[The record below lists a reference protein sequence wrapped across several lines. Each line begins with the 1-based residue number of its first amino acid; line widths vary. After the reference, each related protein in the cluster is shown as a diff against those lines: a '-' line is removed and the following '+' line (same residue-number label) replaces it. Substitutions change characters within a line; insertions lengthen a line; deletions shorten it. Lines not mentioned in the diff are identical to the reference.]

1 MILRRPDIIL
11 STILLVVSALWCWGV
26 LATIPGAEDGSRLG
40 ARGKM
45 PLGLGLLL
53 GGLSLIILLQSFRPG
68 SVETT
73 SDETTSGE
81 ATAPD
86 ISRGVEVWAIV
97 ATVGLLVGYA
107 ALLEYTGFMI
117 ATALVVASAVGP
129 VLGIWRPKLIV
140 GMSVGLSLG
149 IYLIF
154 GKLLGVYLPYGKLIN
169 LAF

>member
-1 MILRRPDIIL
+1 MTSRRPDIIL
-11 STILLVVSALWCWGV
+11 STVLLVVSALWCWGV

-40 ARGKM
+40 ARGF

-53 GGLSLIILLQSFRPG
+53 GGLSLIILLQSLRPAC
-68 SVETT
+68 VETID
-73 SDETTSGE
+73 DE
-81 ATAPD
+81 AAAPD
-86 ISRGVEVWAIV
+86 ISRGVEAWAIA

-117 ATALVVASAVGP
+117 ATALVVAAAVGP
-129 VLGIWRPKLIV
+129 VLGIWRPKLIL

>member
-1 MILRRPDIIL
+1 MTSRRPDIIL

-40 ARGKM
+40 ARGF

-53 GGLSLIILLQSFRPG
+53 GGLSLIILLQSLRPA
-68 SVETT
+68 SVETID
-73 SDETTSGE
+73 DE
-81 ATAPD
+81 AAAPD
-86 ISRGVEVWAIV
+86 ISRGVEAWAIA

-107 ALLEYTGFMI
+107 ALLEYTGFVI
-117 ATALVVASAVGP
+117 ATALVVAAAVGP
-129 VLGIWRPKLIV
+129 VLGIWRPKLIL

>member
-1 MILRRPDIIL
+1 MTSRRPDIIL

-40 ARGKM
+40 ARGF
-45 PLGLGLLL
+45 PLGLGVLL
-53 GGLSLIILLQSFRPG
+53 GGLSLVILLQSLRPG
-68 SVETT
+68 SAEGT
-73 SDETTSGE
+73 SNE
-81 ATAPD
+81 AAVPD
-86 ISRGVEVWAIV
+86 IGRGVEAWAIV

-117 ATALVVASAVGP
+117 ATALVVATAVGP
-129 VLGIWRPKLIV
+129 VLGIWRPKLIA

>member
-1 MILRRPDIIL
+1 MNSRRSDIIL

-26 LATIPGAEDGSRLG
+26 VTTIPGAEDGSRLG
-40 ARGKM
+40 ARGF

-53 GGLSLIILLQSFRPG
+53 GGLSLIILLQSFRPA
-68 SVETT
+68 SVEIID
-73 SDETTSGE
+73 DET
-81 ATAPD
+81 AAPD
-86 ISRGVEVWAIV
+86 ISRGVEAWAIA

-107 ALLEYTGFMI
+107 VLLEYTGFMI
-117 ATALVVASAVGP
+117 ATALVVAAAVGP
-129 VLGIWRPKLIV
+129 VLGIWRLKLIA
-140 GMSVGLSLG
+140 GMSAGLSLG

>member
-1 MILRRPDIIL
+1 MTSRRPDIIL

-40 ARGKM
+40 ARGF

-53 GGLSLIILLQSFRPG
+53 GGLSLIILLQSLRPA
-68 SVETT
+68 SVETID
-73 SDETTSGE
+73 DE
-81 ATAPD
+81 AAAPD
-86 ISRGVEVWAIV
+86 ISRGVEAWAIA

-117 ATALVVASAVGP
+117 ATALVVAAAVGP
-129 VLGIWRPKLIV
+129 VLGIWRPRLII

>member
-1 MILRRPDIIL
+1 MTSRRPDIIL

-40 ARGKM
+40 ARGF
-45 PLGLGLLL
+45 PLGLGVLL
-53 GGLSLIILLQSFRPG
+53 GGLSLIILLQSLRPG
-68 SVETT
+68 PVGTT
-73 SDETTSGE
+73 SDE
-81 ATAPD
+81 AAAPD
-86 ISRGVEVWAIV
+86 ISRGVEAWAIA

-117 ATALVVASAVGP
+117 ATALVVAAAVGP
-129 VLGIWRPKLIV
+129 VLGIWRPKLIL
-140 GMSVGLSLG
+140 GMSIGLSLG
-149 IYLIF
+149 IYLVF

>member
-1 MILRRPDIIL
+1 MVSRRSDIIL

-26 LATIPGAEDGSRLG
+26 VTTIPGAEDGSRLG
-40 ARGKM
+40 ARGF

-53 GGLSLIILLQSFRPG
+53 GGLSLVILLQSLRPV
-68 SVETT
+68 SAETAG
-73 SDETTSGE
+73 DEAEPS
-81 ATAPD
+81 D
-86 ISRGVEVWAIV
+86 ISSGVEVWAIT

-107 ALLEYTGFMI
+107 VLLEYTGFMI
-117 ATALVVASAVGP
+117 ATALVVAAAVGP
-129 VLGIWRPKLIV
+129 VLGIWRPRLIA

-149 IYLIF
+149 IYLVF

>member
-1 MILRRPDIIL
+1 MTSRRPDIIL

-40 ARGKM
+40 ARGF

-53 GGLSLIILLQSFRPG
+53 GGLSLIILLQSLRPA
-68 SVETT
+68 SVETID
-73 SDETTSGE
+73 DE
-81 ATAPD
+81 AAAPD
-86 ISRGVEVWAIV
+86 ISRGAEVWAIA
-97 ATVGLLVGYA
+97 ATVGLLLGYA

-117 ATALVVASAVGP
+117 ATALVVAAAVGP
-129 VLGIWRPKLIV
+129 VLGIWRPKLIL

-149 IYLIF
+149 IYLVF

>member
-1 MILRRPDIIL
+1 MISRRPDIIL

-40 ARGKM
+40 ARGF

-53 GGLSLIILLQSFRPG
+53 GGLSLVILLQSLRPG
-68 SVETT
+68 PLESA
-73 SDETTSGE
+73 SDKA
-81 ATAPD
+81 ATPD
-86 ISRGVEVWAIV
+86 ISRGVEIWAIV

-129 VLGIWRPKLIV
+129 VLGIWRPKLII

>member
-1 MILRRPDIIL
+1 
-11 STILLVVSALWCWGV
+11 VVSALWCWGV

-40 ARGKM
+40 ARGF

-68 SVETT
+68 TVETA
-73 SDETTSGE
+73 SDET
-81 ATAPD
+81 AAPD
-86 ISRGVEVWAIV
+86 ISREVEAWAIA

-117 ATALVVASAVGP
+117 ATALVVAGAVGP
-129 VLGIWRPKLIV
+129 VLGVWRPKLIL

-149 IYLIF
+149 IYLVF

>member
-1 MILRRPDIIL
+1 MTSRRSDIIL
-11 STILLVVSALWCWGV
+11 STILLMVSALWCWGV
-26 LATIPGAEDGSRLG
+26 VVTIPGAEDGSRLG
-40 ARGKM
+40 ARGF

-53 GGLSLIILLQSFRPG
+53 AGLSLVILLQGFRSG
-68 SVETT
+68 TGKAAT
-73 SDETTSGE
+73 DE
-81 ATAPD
+81 AAAAD

-97 ATVGLLVGYA
+97 ATVGLLVGFA
-107 ALLEYTGFMI
+107 VLLEYTGFMI
-117 ATALVVASAVGP
+117 ATALVFAVAVGP
-129 VLGIWRPKLIV
+129 VLGIWRPKLIA

>member
-1 MILRRPDIIL
+1 MTSHRSDIIL
-11 STILLVVSALWCWGV
+11 GTILLVVSALWCWGV
-26 LATIPGAEDGSRLG
+26 VVTIPGAEDGSRLG
-40 ARGKM
+40 ARGF

-53 GGLSLIILLQSFRPG
+53 SGLSLVILVRGLTQRI
-68 SVETT
+68 
-73 SDETTSGE
+73 GE
-81 ATAPD
+81 AAPVEEASPD
-86 ISRGVEVWAIV
+86 ITHTVEMWAIA

-117 ATALVVASAVGP
+117 ATAATVAIAVGP
-129 VLGIWRPKLIV
+129 VLGIWRPKLIA
-140 GMSVGLSLG
+140 GMSIGLSLG

>member
-1 MILRRPDIIL
+1 MTSRRPDIIL

-40 ARGKM
+40 ARGF

-53 GGLSLIILLQSFRPG
+53 GGLSLIVLLQSLRPG
-68 SVETT
+68 PVETT
-73 SDETTSGE
+73 SDEA
-81 ATAPD
+81 ATPD
-86 ISRGVEVWAIV
+86 ISRGAEVWAIA

-107 ALLEYTGFMI
+107 ALLEYIGFMI
-117 ATALVVASAVGP
+117 ATALVVAAAVGP
-129 VLGIWRPKLIV
+129 VLGIWRPKLIL

>member
-1 MILRRPDIIL
+1 MTSRRPDIIL
-11 STILLVVSALWCWGV
+11 GTILLVVSALWCWGV

-40 ARGKM
+40 ARGF

-53 GGLSLIILLQSFRPG
+53 GGLSLIILLQSLRPAP
-68 SVETT
+68 VETID
-73 SDETTSGE
+73 DE
-81 ATAPD
+81 AAAPD
-86 ISRGVEVWAIV
+86 ISRGVEAWAI
-97 ATVGLLVGYA
+97 ATTVGLLVGYA

-117 ATALVVASAVGP
+117 ATALVVAAAVGP
-129 VLGIWRPKLIV
+129 VLGIWRLKLIL

>member
-1 MILRRPDIIL
+1 MTSRLPDILL

-26 LATIPGAEDGSRLG
+26 VATIPGAEDGLRLG
-40 ARGKM
+40 ARGF

-53 GGLSLIILLQSFRPG
+53 GGLSLVILLQSLKAGAVEKPG
-68 SVETT
+68 
-73 SDETTSGE
+73 DETE
-81 ATAPD
+81 TAD
-86 ISRGVEVWAIV
+86 VSRGVEVWAIA

-117 ATALVVASAVGP
+117 ATALVVATAVGP
-129 VLGIWRPKLIV
+129 VLGIWRPKLIL

-149 IYLIF
+149 IYLVF

>member
-1 MILRRPDIIL
+1 MTSRRPDIIL

-40 ARGKM
+40 ARGF

-53 GGLSLIILLQSFRPG
+53 GGLSLVILLQSLRPG
-68 SVETT
+68 PVESA
-73 SDETTSGE
+73 SDEAST
-81 ATAPD
+81 PD

-129 VLGIWRPKLIV
+129 VLGIWRPKLII

>member
-1 MILRRPDIIL
+1 MTSRRPDIIL
-11 STILLVVSALWCWGV
+11 GTILLVVSALWCWGV

-40 ARGKM
+40 ARGF

-53 GGLSLIILLQSFRPG
+53 GGLSLIILLQSLRPA
-68 SVETT
+68 SVETID
-73 SDETTSGE
+73 DE
-81 ATAPD
+81 AAAPD
-86 ISRGVEVWAIV
+86 ISRGAEVWAIA
-97 ATVGLLVGYA
+97 ATVGLLLGYA

-117 ATALVVASAVGP
+117 ATAFVVAAAVGP
-129 VLGIWRPKLIV
+129 VLGIWRPKLIL

-149 IYLIF
+149 IYLVF

>member
-1 MILRRPDIIL
+1 MTSRRPDIIL

-26 LATIPGAEDGSRLG
+26 VVTIPGAEDGSRLG
-40 ARGKM
+40 ARGF

-53 GGLSLIILLQSFRPG
+53 GGLSLVILLQSLRPG
-68 SVETT
+68 AVETT
-73 SDETTSGE
+73 SDE
-81 ATAPD
+81 AAAAD
-86 ISRGVEVWAIV
+86 VSRSVEVWAIA

-117 ATALVVASAVGP
+117 ATALVVATAVGP
-129 VLGIWRPKLIV
+129 VLGIWRPKLII

-149 IYLIF
+149 IYLVF
-154 GKLLGVYLPYGKLIN
+154 GKLLGVYLPYGKFVN

>member
-1 MILRRPDIIL
+1 MTSRRPDIIL

-40 ARGKM
+40 ARGF

-53 GGLSLIILLQSFRPG
+53 GGLSLVILLQSLRPG
-68 SVETT
+68 PVEAA
-73 SDETTSGE
+73 SDEA
-81 ATAPD
+81 ATPD

-97 ATVGLLVGYA
+97 ATLGLLVGYA

-129 VLGIWRPKLIV
+129 VLGIWRPRLII

>member
-1 MILRRPDIIL
+1 
-11 STILLVVSALWCWGV
+11 VVSALWCWGV

-40 ARGKM
+40 ARGF

-53 GGLSLIILLQSFRPG
+53 GGLSLIILLQSFRPA
-68 SVETT
+68 SVDTI
-73 SDETTSGE
+73 DGE
-81 ATAPD
+81 ATSPD
-86 ISRGVEVWAIV
+86 ISRGAEVWAIA

-107 ALLEYTGFMI
+107 ALLEYAGFMI
-117 ATALVVASAVGP
+117 ATALVVAAAVGP
-129 VLGIWRPKLIV
+129 VLGIWRAKLIL

-149 IYLIF
+149 IYLVF